1 MAAES
6 HADALAEDHWMLRED
21 KKLQMVRL
29 SATLPRIFMGRWALQ
44 AGQKVHPERWKD
56 TLIEEWRAEQRQRP
70 VRLRAEARRTL
81 WWFRDRF
88 YWDDDDHLA
97 EDVKALVLQRGRRD
111 ERRLKSAR
119 ALMRG
124 EANGSPARAPIPQA
138 VARTVFERDGD
149 KCLECGSCED
159 LQFDHIIP
167 VALGGATSPEN
178 LQILCGDCNRSKS
191 DAL

>member
-1 MAAES
+1 
-6 HADALAEDHWMLRED
+6 MLRED

-44 AGQKVHPERWKD
+44 AEQKVHPERWKD
-56 TLIEEWRAEQRQRP
+56 AVIDEWRAEQREEHP
-70 VRLRAEARRTL
+70 VPLRAEARRTL

-88 YWDDDDHLA
+88 YWDDEDHSA
-97 EDVKALVLQRGRRD
+97 EDLKALVLQRARRD

-124 EANGSPARAPIPQA
+124 EANGSTGRVPIPPEL
-138 VARTVFERDGD
+138 ARTVFERDGHE
-149 KCLECGSCED
+149 CLECGSSED

>member
-1 MAAES
+1 
-6 HADALAEDHWMLRED
+6 MLRED

-29 SATLPRIFMGRWALQ
+29 SATLPRVFMGRWALQ

-56 TLIEEWRAEQRQRP
+56 RVIEDWRAEQREHP

-88 YWDDDDHLA
+88 YWDDDDHSA

-124 EANGSPARAPIPQA
+124 EANGSPARVPIPPA
-138 VARTVFERDGD
+138 VARAVFERDGD

-167 VALGGATSPEN
+167 VALGGATRPEN

-191 DAL
+191 DSL

>member
-1 MAAES
+1 
-6 HADALAEDHWMLRED
+6 MLRED

-29 SATLPRIFMGRWALQ
+29 SATLPRLFTGRWAVQ
-44 AGQKVHPERWKD
+44 AGQKVHAERWKD
-56 TLIEEWRAEQRQRP
+56 PVIQEWRAGQREHP
-70 VRLRAEARRTL
+70 ARLRAEAGRTL

-88 YWDDDDHLA
+88 YWDDDGHPA
-97 EDVKALVLQRGRRD
+97 EDVKALVLQRARRD
-111 ERRLKSAR
+111 ERRVKSAR

-124 EANGSPARAPIPQA
+124 EANGSSRRAPIPPEL
-138 VARTVFERDGD
+138 ARAVFERDGH
-149 KCLECGSCED
+149 KCLECGSSED

>member
-1 MAAES
+1 
-6 HADALAEDHWMLRED
+6 
-21 KKLQMVRL
+21 
-29 SATLPRIFMGRWALQ
+29 MGRWALQ
-44 AGQKVHPERWKD
+44 TGHKVHPERWKD
-56 TLIEEWRAEQRQRP
+56 AVIEERRAEQLEDP
-70 VRLRAEARRTL
+70 VRLRAEATRAL

-88 YWDDDDHLA
+88 YWDDEGHSA
-97 EDVKALVLQRGRRD
+97 EDVKALVLRRTRGD

-124 EANGSPARAPIPQA
+124 DANGSSGRAPIPPEL
-138 VARTVFERDGD
+138 ARTVFERDD
-149 KCLECGSCED
+149 RKCLECGASED

-178 LQILCGDCNRSKS
+178 LQILCGDCNRSKG

>member
-1 MAAES
+1 
-6 HADALAEDHWMLRED
+6 MLRED

-44 AGQKVHPERWKD
+44 TGQKAHPERWKD
-56 TLIEEWRAEQRQRP
+56 AVLQEWRAEQRDHP

-88 YWDDDDHLA
+88 YWDDDGHSA
-97 EDVKALVLQRGRRD
+97 EDVKALVLQRARRD
-111 ERRLKSAR
+111 ERRLKSAHT
-119 ALMRG
+119 LMQG
-124 EANGSPARAPIPQA
+124 ETNGTTSRAPIPSEL
-138 VARTVFERDGD
+138 ARSVFERDGH
-149 KCLECGSCED
+149 KCLECGSSED

-167 VALGGATSPEN
+167 VALGGGTSPEN